1 MKKKSSN
8 PGAPPLTAD
17 EVEHIAY
24 TALRDSAKLFPK
36 SIDDLETLE
45 AEIEGAEL
53 PKPNLPALLKM
64 LRGDLPE
71 PRLTLRGYGAEAAI
85 EVTESLAFAARHGT
99 DKITSDIRAKMDADR
114 AAAERVNEK

>member
-8 PGAPPLTAD
+8 PGAPPLTDD

-45 AEIEGAEL
+45 SEIEGAGL
-53 PKPNLPALLKM
+53 PKPNMPELLKM

-71 PRLTLRGYGAEAAI
+71 PKLILKGYGVESAI
-85 EVTESLAFAARHGT
+85 EVTESLALAARHGT

-114 AAAERVNEK
+114 TAAERAKEK

>member
-1 MKKKSSN
+1 MKKKHPN
-8 PGAPPLTAD
+8 PEGPMLPST

-45 AEIEGAEL
+45 SEIEGADL
-53 PKPNLPALLKM
+53 PKPNLSELLKM

-71 PRLTLRGYGAEAAI
+71 PKISLKCYDAESEI
-85 EVTESLAFAARHGT
+85 EVTESLALAARHGSN
-99 DKITSDIRAKMDADR
+99 KITSDVRAKMDVDR
-114 AAAERVNEK
+114 DAAEKAHGK

>member
-1 MKKKSSN
+1 MKKRSLN

-17 EVEHIAY
+17 DVDHIAS
-24 TALRDSAKLFPK
+24 TALRDAAKLFPK

-45 AEIEGAEL
+45 AEIEDADL
-53 PKPNLPALLKM
+53 PKPNIPALLKM

-71 PRLTLRGYGAEAAI
+71 PKLTLKEYGAQSAI
-85 EVTESLAFAARHGT
+85 EVTESLALAARHGT

-114 AAAERVNEK
+114 IAAERAKEQ